1 MEAVRP
7 RFGSLRRDR
16 LLGVACGLCLL
27 AAAGASAQ
35 TDEGAGAIANE
46 QGRPE
51 EIVVRGR
58 GDSLVGTSDA
68 ASQGTIGAEQLRER
82 TLSRPGEVLETV
94 PGVIITQHS
103 GSGKANQFFLRGF
116 NLDHGTDFATSIDSV
131 PVNLPSHGHG
141 QGYSDLNFLI
151 PELIERVDFRKGV
164 YDARD
169 GDFSSAGAA
178 DIHYFDALPQ
188 GIAKIE
194 GGRFDYYRGVLAN
207 SNEIASGNLLY
218 GAELS
223 YDDGPWKNPDRYKKV
238 NGVLRYSGGDDHW
251 GYSITGSAY
260 AGDWNATDQIARRA
274 AHLPGFDRFDSL
286 DPSDGGRSQKY
297 MLYGEWHRADGDST
311 TRALVY
317 GFYQNLDLFS
327 DFTYFLTSPQGDQIE
342 QVDRRWVGGAK
353 ASQTWSGSPLGRESE
368 TALGLQLRSDE
379 IHNGLFQTLRRHRV
393 DKLDYA
399 GNTIPANTRR
409 DGIWELS
416 VSPYLDNHFQW
427 TDWMRTV
434 VGGRVDFFHFDVD
447 GNLPGNSGRDN
458 KTLLS
463 PKGSL
468 ILGPW
473 AQTELYLSGGLGL
486 HSNDARGVISP
497 VSPADPLVRTR
508 GAEVG
513 VRSTLVPG
521 LQSTVALWW
530 LDVDSELIFAG
541 DAGTTEASRASR
553 RLGIEIANYYSPFS
567 WLTFDA
573 DASLSRARFRDSDPA
588 GRYIPGAVDTVA
600 AAGATVHDLGGPF
613 GTIRVR
619 YFGPRPLIED
629 DSVESSSTVLLSAR
643 VGYEFNSTWTIA
655 AEVYNLL
662 DRRDSEIDYFYP
674 SRLAGEPAGP
684 DQGGFDDIQFHPVDP
699 ISFRVALSAKF

>member
-1 MEAVRP
+1 MQDCHRLSP
-7 RFGSLRRDR
+7 SHHTR
-16 LLGVACGLCLL
+16 LLALACGLALIGV
-27 AAAGASAQ
+27 AAAAQ
-35 TDEGAGAIANE
+35 TDVAADTAAADGSAK
-46 QGRPE
+46 PE

-58 GDSLVGTSDA
+58 SDSLVGAADA
-68 ASQGTIGAEQLRER
+68 ASQGTVGAEQLRER

-103 GSGKANQFFLRGF
+103 GAGKANQFFLRGF
-116 NLDHGTDFATSIDSV
+116 NLDHGTDFATSIDGV

-141 QGYSDLNFLI
+141 QGYTDLNFLI

-218 GAELS
+218 GVEL
-223 YDDGPWKNPDRYKKV
+223 YYNDGPWKNPDRYKKV
-238 NGVLRYSGGDDHW
+238 NGALRYSGGDDHW

-274 AHLPGFDRFDSL
+274 VHLPGFDRFDSL
-286 DPSDGGRSQKY
+286 DTSDGGRSQKY
-297 MLYGEWHRADGDST
+297 MLYGEWHRAADDS
-311 TRALVY
+311 ASKVLLY
-317 GFYQNLDLFS
+317 GFYQGLDLFS
-327 DFTYFLTSPQGDQIE
+327 DFTYFLHSPQGDQFE
-342 QVDRRWVGGAK
+342 QADKRWVGGAK
-353 ASQTWSGSPLGRESE
+353 ASQSWFGSLFGRETE
-368 TALGLQLRSDE
+368 TALGLQFRSDD
-379 IHNGLFQTLRRHRV
+379 IDNGLFQTVRRHRT
-393 DKLDYA
+393 DKLDYK
-399 GNTIPANTRR
+399 GNPIPATTRR
-409 DGIWELS
+409 DEIWEFS
-416 VSPYLDNHFQW
+416 VGPYAENHFQW

-447 GNLPGNSGRDN
+447 GNRPGNSGRDN

-463 PKGSL
+463 PKGTL

-530 LDVDSELIFAG
+530 LDVDSELVFAG

-553 RLGIEIANYYSPFS
+553 RLGIEIANYYDPFS

-573 DASLSRARFRDSDPA
+573 DASLSRARFLDFDPA
-588 GRYIPGAVDTVA
+588 GRYIPGSVETVV

-629 DSVESSSTVLLSAR
+629 DSVESSNTVLLSAR

-662 DRRDSEIDYFYP
+662 DRRDSEIDYFYA

-684 DQGGFDDIQFHPVDP
+684 DGVDDVHFHPVDP